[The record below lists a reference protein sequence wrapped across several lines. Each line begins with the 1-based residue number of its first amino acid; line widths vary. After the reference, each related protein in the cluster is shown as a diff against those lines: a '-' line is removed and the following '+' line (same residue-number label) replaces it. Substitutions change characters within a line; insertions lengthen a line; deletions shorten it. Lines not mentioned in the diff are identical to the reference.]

1 MVGGG
6 EGRTLRRWKRIVGRF
21 QHAEVELLEAHLPVM
36 VETMEDVKELAIF
49 YGVEVFWDGAIV
61 CLRQQRS

>member
-1 MVGGG
+1 
-6 EGRTLRRWKRIVGRF
+6 
-21 QHAEVELLEAHLPVM
+21 M